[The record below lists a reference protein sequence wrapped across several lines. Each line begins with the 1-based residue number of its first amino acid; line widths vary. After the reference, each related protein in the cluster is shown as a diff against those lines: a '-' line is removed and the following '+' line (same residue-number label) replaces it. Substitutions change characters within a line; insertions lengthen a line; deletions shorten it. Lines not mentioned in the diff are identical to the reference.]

1 MKKYKIGVS
10 LNELYV
16 DANKTPPIRAGATS
30 RNQVNWSLG
39 FIPDHNKT
47 IEKIIIQSSLI
58 VWYS

>member
-16 DANKTPPIRAGATS
+16 AANKTPPISAGTTS

-47 IEKIIIQSSLI
+47 LAKIIIQSSLI